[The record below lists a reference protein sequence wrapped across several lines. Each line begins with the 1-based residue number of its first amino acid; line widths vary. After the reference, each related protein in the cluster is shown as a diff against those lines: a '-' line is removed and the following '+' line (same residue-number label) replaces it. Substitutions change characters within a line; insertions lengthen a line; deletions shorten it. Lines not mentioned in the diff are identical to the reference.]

1 MTACVVVSHVLL
13 IWREHLSACQRGG
26 SLMLFIGNHK
36 SSSYSIPAHLWYST
50 CPTASRFVRHKAVC
64 IQTQW
69 TYCIFLHLW
78 SQHVT
83 VTATSACMWHVAV
96 HCELKSPT
104 PHTLQIHSCHCVTKT
119 SFRPD
124 PLLLII
130 SSLRLIYLNTRRVTV
145 SYSWSLIA
153 IFFMFLFDCILFK
166 GLICK
171 RGWFYS
177 LNTNSS
183 KADIWDGGW
192 PDLKCQSVSIDE
204 NCLKALSSTLVVF
217 NVLLN

>member
-130 SSLRLIYLNTRRVTV
+130 SSLRLIYLNTRLVTV
-145 SYSWSLIA
+145 SCSWSLIA
-153 IFFMFLFDCILFK
+153 IFLCSYLIAFSLRVLFVREVDFI
-166 GLICK
+166 
-171 RGWFYS
+171 
-177 LNTNSS
+177 
-183 KADIWDGGW
+183 
-192 PDLKCQSVSIDE
+192 VSIPTHQKLTFGMAADP
-204 NCLKALSSTLVVF
+204 T
-217 NVLLN
+217 

>member
-83 VTATSACMWHVAV
+83 VTATSASMWHVAV

-119 SFRPD
+119 SFRPFAAYY
-124 PLLLII
+124 LISQTHLSEHQTGHSQLFLII
-130 SSLRLIYLNTRRVTV
+130 NCHI
-145 SYSWSLIA
+145 
-153 IFFMFLFDCILFK
+153 FMFLFDCILFK

-204 NCLKALSSTLVVF
+204 DCLKALSSTLVVF